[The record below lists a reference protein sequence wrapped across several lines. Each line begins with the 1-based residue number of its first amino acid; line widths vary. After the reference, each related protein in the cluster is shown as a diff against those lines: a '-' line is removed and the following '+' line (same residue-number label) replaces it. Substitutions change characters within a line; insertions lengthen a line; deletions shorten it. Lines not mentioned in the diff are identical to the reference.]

1 MRRNVRR
8 LNREVIS
15 LNAQYSTK
23 SDDPNDYNGGGE
35 MGMNGSGFESNENS
49 TIGSPNP
56 NGDASKL
63 KIKVGSSRK
72 AANLSEL
79 NRYFKA
85 AQEAAQEVLAEQGD
99 ENVDVKKLAKAGTK
113 PINSPSR
120 LVALQLANSNP
131 NFREKLKAKL
141 EETGGMS
148 FQMEQFNSND
158 FNGKRNERKLTSNAI
173 GSPLLS
179 NEEKLLK
186 KELKRKQKDD
196 TSTPNKLKKGKLF
209 HSN

>member
-1 MRRNVRR
+1 MSFSGMFN
-8 LNREVIS
+8 EGS
-15 LNAQYSTK
+15 
-23 SDDPNDYNGGGE
+23 NDNGTV
-35 MGMNGSGFESNENS
+35 S
-49 TIGSPNP
+49 SPNL
-56 NGDASKL
+56 NGDAKL

-85 AQEAAQEVLAEQGD
+85 AQEAAQEVLTEQGD
-99 ENVDVKKLAKAGTK
+99 EDIDVKKLAKAGAK

-158 FNGKRNERKLTSNAI
+158 FNGKRNERKPGNVI
-173 GSPLLS
+173 GSPLIS
-179 NEEKLLK
+179 QEEKLLK
-186 KELKRKQKDD
+186 KELKRKQREE
-196 TSTPNKLKKGKLF
+196 TATPNKYKKGIYLSIYLSVCLSIYVLF
-209 HSN
+209 DFLSCYF